1 MKKQIF
7 TLIELLVKSSH
18 LNCDRATPAHGQ
30 GKACFTLIE
39 LLVVIAI
46 IAILAAM
53 LLPALN
59 KARDKAKTTGC
70 MNNLKSLGN
79 ATLLYMTDN
88 ADFFPIRKLN
98 DDNAGQSACDLICR
112 YITAPRVAGGV
123 DYHYSDLKG
132 PGGNRITLSPA
143 FGCPASP
150 YANETRNF
158 QWNYWLIG
166 NKYDL
171 PLLKKQEKVANPTQM
186 YMIADSNGSSNV
198 SGYVDGW
205 ANCIP
210 GEENKHF
217 GWRHSDRRSLNMVL
231 VDGHVE
237 NRNSLIKAVGP
248 GGASATPAQL
258 KTFTWY

>member
-1 MKKQIF
+1 MKKQI
-7 TLIELLVKSSH
+7 
-18 LNCDRATPAHGQ
+18 
-30 GKACFTLIE
+30 FTLIE

-88 ADFFPIRKLN
+88 ADFFPIRMTN
-98 DDNAGQSACDLICR
+98 DSNAGQSACDLICR

-166 NKYDL
+166 DQWNA
-171 PLLKKQEKVANPTQM
+171 PQFKKLEKVPNPTQM
-186 YMIADSNGSSNV
+186 YMIADSDGSSNV

-205 ANCIP
+205 ALSTP
-210 GEENKHF
+210 LAPKYWG
-217 GWRHSDRRSLNMVL
+217 GRHSSGSSLNMVL

-237 NRNSLIKAVGP
+237 NRLGEVRAVW
-248 GGASATPAQL
+248 L
-258 KTFTWY
+258 KTWY